1 LLHEIVDLS
10 PLAGL
15 LPTVLSIFF
24 VELIH
29 ALLYFALYIF
39 FLLCYGLLLDCEV
52 FPLLYHRL
60 KHLLHLIL
68 LLLHELLAVG
78 FGLLRIN
85 LRQFLPLL
93 FFLFLLLLL
102 LLLDS
107 LLDRF
112 VPPEAPHVIDPLLD
126 GLFGFARGHRL
137 LFLIELLTDLFLFL
151 LSLFNLLDLN
161 ELILKLLVSLL
172 ANILTIDLE
181 FLFLASICVLLL
193 LGLIP
198 DLARSAISTGR

>member
-1 LLHEIVDLS
+1 MLHEIVYLS

-15 LPTVLSIFF
+15 FPTVLSIFF
-24 VELIH
+24 VELVH
-29 ALLYFALYIF
+29 ALLYLALDILL
-39 FLLCYGLLLDCEV
+39 LLCYGLLLVCEV
-52 FPLLYHRL
+52 FPLLDHRL
-60 KHLLHLIL
+60 EHLLHLIL

-93 FFLFLLLLL
+93 LFFLLLLL
-102 LLLDS
+102 FLLLDP
-107 LLDRF
+107 LLDRL
-112 VPPEAPHVIDPLLD
+112 VPSETPHVIDSLLD

-137 LFLIELLTDLFLFL
+137 LFLVELLTDLFLFL

-161 ELILKLLVSLL
+161 KLIFKLLVSLL
-172 ANILTIDLE
+172 AHILSIDLE
-181 FLFLASICVLLL
+181 FFFLASICILLL

-198 DLARSAISTGR
+198 DLAWSAISTGR